1 MAYENLVLE
10 LRGGMGI
17 IKINRPKALNA
28 LNSATLD
35 ELLAAAGE
43 LAGNPDVKVVIVT
56 GQGDKAFAA
65 GADIQEM
72 QPMNPMQGMA
82 FSQKGHK
89 AMSFLQEMSKPVIAA
104 VNGYALGGGFELAL
118 ACDIIYAAEKAR
130 VGFPEVTL
138 GILPGFGGT
147 QRTARLTGVAK
158 AKELIF
164 SGKAISAKEAY
175 EMGILNKVTPDGE
188 LMEAVESLAASIM
201 SAGPIGVGLAKASI
215 NKSASVDVDSGLDF
229 EAEAFGLC
237 FGTEDQKEGM
247 AAFLEKR
254 KATYRGK

>member
-147 QRTARLTGVAK
+147 QRTARLAGVAK

-254 KATYRGK
+254 KASYRGK

>member
-1 MAYENLVLE
+1 MPYDNLILE
-10 LRGGMGI
+10 LQGGKGI

-28 LNSATLD
+28 LNAATLD
-35 ELLAAAGE
+35 DLLAAATE
-43 LAGNPDVKVVIVT
+43 LADNPDIKVVIVT
-56 GQGDKAFAA
+56 GQGDKAFVA

-82 FSQKGHK
+82 FSQKGHM
-89 AMSFLQEMSKPVIAA
+89 AMSFLERMNKPVIAA

-118 ACDIIYAAEKAR
+118 SCDIIYASEKAR

-147 QRTARLTGVAK
+147 QRTARLAGIAR
-158 AKELIF
+158 AKELVC
-164 SGKAISAKEAY
+164 SGKVISAREAY
-175 EMGILNKVTPDGE
+175 EMGLLNRVVPDGE
-188 LMEAVESLAASIM
+188 LMEAVDGLAAAIM
-201 SAGPIGVGLAKASI
+201 SAGPVGVGLAKACI
-215 NKSASVDVDSGLDF
+215 NRSTSLDIDSGLDF

-247 AAFLEKR
+247 TAFLEKR
-254 KATYRGK
+254 KPTYRGR

>member
-1 MAYENLVLE
+1 MPYDNIILE
-10 LRGGMGI
+10 LQGGMGI
-17 IKINRPKALNA
+17 LKINRPKALNA
-28 LNSATLD
+28 LNAATCND
-35 ELLAAAGE
+35 LLAAARE
-43 LAGNPDVKVVIVT
+43 LADNPDIKVVIVT
-56 GQGDKAFAA
+56 GQGDKAFVA

-82 FSQKGHK
+82 FSQNGHT
-89 AMSFLQEMSKPVIAA
+89 AMSFLERMSKPVIAA

-118 ACDIIYAAEKAR
+118 ACDIIYACEKAR

-147 QRTARLTGVAK
+147 QRAARLAGMAR

-164 SGKAISAKEAY
+164 TGKVISAREAY
-175 EMGILNKVTPDGE
+175 EIGLVNKVVPDGQ
-188 LMEAVESLAASIM
+188 LMEAVEGLAAAIIA
-201 SAGPIGVGLAKASI
+201 AGPVGVGLAKACI
-215 NKSASVDVDSGLDF
+215 NRSVSLDIDSGLDF

-254 KATYRGK
+254 KPTYRGQ

>member
-1 MAYENLVLE
+1 MPYDNIILE
-10 LRGGMGI
+10 VQGGTGI

-28 LNSATLD
+28 LNAATCD
-35 ELLAAAGE
+35 DLLAAARE
-43 LAGNPDVKVVIVT
+43 FADNPDIKVIIVT
-56 GQGDKAFAA
+56 GQGDKAFVA

-82 FSQKGHK
+82 FSQKGHM
-89 AMSFLQEMSKPVIAA
+89 AMSFLERMNKPVIAA

-118 ACDIIYAAEKAR
+118 ACDIIYASEKAR

-147 QRTARLTGVAK
+147 QRTARLAGIAR

-164 SGKAISAKEAY
+164 SGKVISAREAY
-175 EMGILNKVTPDGE
+175 EIGLVNKVVPDGQ
-188 LMEAVESLAASIM
+188 LMEAVESLAAAII
-201 SAGPIGVGLAKASI
+201 SAGPVGVGLAKACI
-215 NKSASVDVDSGLDF
+215 NRSVSLDIDSGLDF

-254 KATYRGK
+254 KPTYRGQ

>member
-1 MAYENLVLE
+1 MAYENLILE
-10 LRGGMGI
+10 LRGGLGI

>member
-1 MAYENLVLE
+1 MPYDNIILE
-10 LRGGMGI
+10 VQGGTGI

-28 LNSATLD
+28 LNAATCED
-35 ELLAAAGE
+35 LLAAAGE
-43 LAGNPDVKVVIVT
+43 LARNPDVKVVIVT
-56 GQGDKAFAA
+56 GQGDKAFVA

-82 FSQKGHK
+82 FSQKGHT
-89 AMSFLQEMSKPVIAA
+89 AMSFLERMNKPAIAA

-118 ACDIIYAAEKAR
+118 ACDIIYATEKAR

-147 QRTARLTGVAK
+147 QRTARLAGIAR

-164 SGKAISAKEAY
+164 SGKVISAREAY
-175 EMGILNKVTPDGE
+175 EMGLVNKVVPDGQ
-188 LMEAVESLAASIM
+188 LMEAVEGLAAAIM
-201 SAGPIGVGLAKASI
+201 SAGPVGVGLAKACI
-215 NKSASVDVDSGLDF
+215 NRSVTLDIDSGLDF

-254 KATYRGK
+254 KPTYRGQ

>member
-188 LMEAVESLAASIM
+188 LMEAVEGLAASIM

-254 KATYRGK
+254 KATYHGK